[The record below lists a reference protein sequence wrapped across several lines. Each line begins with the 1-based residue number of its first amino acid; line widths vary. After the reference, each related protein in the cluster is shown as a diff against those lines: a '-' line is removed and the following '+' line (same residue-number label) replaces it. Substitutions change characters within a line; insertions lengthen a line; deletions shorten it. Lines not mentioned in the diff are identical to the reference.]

1 MSRVMRQQFAML
13 ALLLAFVLKG
23 WSQET
28 PKAEIFAGYS
38 FVSAGFPANPDPL
51 AGDFR
56 GSLNG
61 WNASAA
67 INVNRWLGMVADFG
81 GYYGSPTK
89 GTLFKPNNCVLCT
102 TTVEATLH
110 NIHTF
115 TAGPQLSL
123 RSHDFTLFGHVLFG
137 GAHLREDMTFFS
149 PLPTISD
156 TSFVILVGGGFDFP
170 LRRGLV
176 LRVQPDY
183 FTTSILDRTQRN
195 LRLSTGIV
203 FHFGQ

>member
-1 MSRVMRQQFAML
+1 MRLSIVFV
-13 ALLLAFVLKG
+13 ALVALGLRAQT
-23 WSQET
+23 QET
-28 PKAEIFAGYS
+28 PRVEVFAGYS
-38 FVSAGFPANPDPL
+38 FASAGFPANPDPL

-56 GSLNG
+56 GSLQG

-67 INVNRWLGMVADFG
+67 LNINRWLGMVADFG

-102 TTVEATLH
+102 GAADATLH
-110 NIHTF
+110 NIQTF

-123 RSHDFTLFGHVLFG
+123 RSSDFTVFGHVLLG
-137 GAHLREDMTFFS
+137 GVHLREDMTFFS

-156 TSFVILVGGGFDFP
+156 TSFAVLVGGGLDFP
-170 LRRGLV
+170 VHHGLV

-183 FTTSILDRTQRN
+183 FTTSILGRTQRN
-195 LRLSTGIV
+195 FRVSTGVV
-203 FHFGQ
+203 FHFGQSL